1 MKKTVRI
8 LAVFMIIAMLS
19 LTLVACAKTIS
30 GKWVAEGD
38 FMGFAGSKTVL
49 EFSGKNVKRTVTT
62 STILTGESTTT
73 EEGTYEI
80 MEDNNNP
87 DNFVIVFTFDGKRT
101 DPVPFS
107 EGKNADGEKII
118 TIGGVDFKQ
127 AK

>member
-1 MKKTVRI
+1 MKKTIRI

-19 LTLVACAKTIS
+19 LTLVACAKTLN

-38 FMGFAGSKTVL
+38 LWGIAGAKTVL
-49 EFSGKNVKRTVTT
+49 EFSGKNVTRTITT
-62 STILTGESTTT
+62 NNILTGESTTT

-80 MEDNNNP
+80 MEDNKNP
-87 DNFVIVFTFDGKRT
+87 NKFVIVFTFDGKRA
-101 DPVPFS
+101 DPVSFS

-127 AK
+127 SK